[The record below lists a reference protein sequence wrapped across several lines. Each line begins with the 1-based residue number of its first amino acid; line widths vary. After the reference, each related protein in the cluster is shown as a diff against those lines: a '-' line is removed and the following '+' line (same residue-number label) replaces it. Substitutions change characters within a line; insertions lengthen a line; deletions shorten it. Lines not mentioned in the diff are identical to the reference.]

1 MLLARRSAG
10 VTGASFAVTD
20 DAGLTVGAVVW
31 PAVAQASNARL
42 TFHEPGS
49 TAGQVTIDC
58 LGRRYGVAFEYL
70 RRGFNNDT
78 RFTLRSRDGSPSA
91 PPLAIADYLVPPG
104 LGRGAMHLVAPFT
117 GRLLRTSRW
126 PRQRISV
133 ERDGAVLGTIEEPS
147 WLSLV
152 RSMRIDLPSAIP
164 APLQLFLFFLAEH
177 LVQTQA

>member
-10 VTGASFAVTD
+10 FTGSSYAVTD
-20 DAGLTVGAVVW
+20 EAGLAVGAVVW
-31 PAVAQASNARL
+31 PMIAQACNARL
-42 TFHEPGS
+42 KFHEPGS

-58 LGRRYGVAFEYL
+58 FGRRYGVAFEYL
-70 RRGFNNDT
+70 RRGFNNDA
-78 RFTLRSRDGSPSA
+78 RFTLSARDGSPSA
-91 PPLAIADYLVPPG
+91 PPLATADFLVPRG

-133 ERDGAVLGTIEEPS
+133 ESDGRALGMIEEPS

-152 RSMRIDLPSAIP
+152 RSMRIDLPSTVP
-164 APLQLFLFFLAEH
+164 APVQLFLFFLAEH
-177 LVQTQA
+177 LMQTQA